1 MKPKVP
7 IVKKRASH
15 SIRVGTITEVLITNI
30 LKCNE
35 EEKGALCWSSD
46 AMVGQW
52 RNSGEI
58 EAEVKSN
65 QGAWILV
72 SAFAG
77 YGTVNRTPLPQP
89 LKRTSPISR
98 NRNLV
103 ESVRRSV

>member
-15 SIRVGTITEVLITNI
+15 SIRVGTITEVSITNI

-35 EEKGALCWSSD
+35 EEMCWSSD

-89 LKRTSPISR
+89 LKRTSPINR
-98 NRNLV
+98 TRNLV